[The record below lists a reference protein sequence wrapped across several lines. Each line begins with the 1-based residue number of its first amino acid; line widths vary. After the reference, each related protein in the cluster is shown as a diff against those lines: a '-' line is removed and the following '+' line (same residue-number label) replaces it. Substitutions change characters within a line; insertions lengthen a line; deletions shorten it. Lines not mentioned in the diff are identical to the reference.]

1 MMSLSYQVKF
11 EILASRTNVLQVIA
25 KYVFHN
31 GRSKLRRHL
40 GDQSGAQRDAAEATI
55 AASTKALKNVE
66 YVSIKGIKLAP
77 SETEHLLLGLVSID
91 EATGVVRMNHSLN
104 SMSFKLMRDILN
116 QLCHDKLTMLSPLN
130 DRSPRTNFYKGRSKI
145 EEYFRTNQALR
156 GANQAETD
164 KPSATDV
171 ACFDG
176 RKEVFWSSVPK
187 CAWKMWVE
195 KHAELQNL
203 WGFSN
208 TKSDLENFWIWYK
221 VIFYY
226 EPNA

>member
-1 MMSLSYQVKF
+1 MPPSKDRYDWIKHAGLTAMEIVHLILAVVCFNENSGMVKF

-91 EATGVVRMNHSLN
+91 EATGV
-104 SMSFKLMRDILN
+104 
-116 QLCHDKLTMLSPLN
+116 
-130 DRSPRTNFYKGRSKI
+130 
-145 EEYFRTNQALR
+145 ALR